1 MKQLIKSSIQISL
14 IVQLITGIISVFG
27 IFQTIPKKHK
37 ILTDI
42 LIMETIV
49 QAIEFAFYIW
59 LIMSLGN
66 NNIMTHRRYI
76 DWVITTPIMLIS
88 TVMFFEY
95 SKYIEENKKEVLTF
109 WDFLK
114 DNSKIIY
121 KIVILN
127 FLMLVFGFL
136 GEINML
142 PKYFSIPVGFIF
154 FIWNFYII
162 YDEFGKN
169 NEKTKKLFY
178 ILFIVWGSYGIGAM
192 LNNQPKNLS
201 YNILD
206 IIAKNFY
213 GFFLFYHIMKVKK

>member
-1 MKQLIKSSIQISL
+1 
-14 IVQLITGIISVFG
+14 
-27 IFQTIPKKHK
+27 
-37 ILTDI
+37 
-42 LIMETIV
+42 
-49 QAIEFAFYIW
+49 
-59 LIMSLGN
+59 
-66 NNIMTHRRYI
+66 
-76 DWVITTPIMLIS
+76 
-88 TVMFFEY
+88 
-95 SKYIEENKKEVLTF
+95 
-109 WDFLK
+109 
-114 DNSKIIY
+114 
-121 KIVILN
+121 
-127 FLMLVFGFL
+127 
-136 GEINML
+136 ML

-213 GFFLFYHIMKVKK
+213 GFFYFITL